1 MTYTM
6 KGSPHKLGTI
16 EGTSAFKDRKLKK
29 AKRLV
34 RKNVADVV
42 HESEGGTADLSERKA
57 KRSEKKIMKAINI
70 LRSKGYSEDD
80 IETMTGAHGVEP
92 AMEWAKKKKKK

>member
-34 RKNVADVV
+34 RKNVADAV
-42 HESEGGTADLSERKA
+42 HESVGGTGKN
-57 KRSEKKIMKAINI
+57 KRRASKKIAKAINI
-70 LRSKGYSEDD
+70 LRNKGYSEDD